1 MFKSPSTTHST
12 SHPTKHQEL
21 AISNCDDGDH
31 GMQLPMDSGG
41 IVLQQTSLGWQ
52 RERESKQRNTLMKID
67 LINPKKR
74 MTVFLKQIERAIT
87 ANTTVKEPKDSVA
100 SKALRSI
107 ETGPR

>member
-1 MFKSPSTTHST
+1 
-12 SHPTKHQEL
+12 
-21 AISNCDDGDH
+21 
-31 GMQLPMDSGG
+31 
-41 IVLQQTSLGWQ
+41 
-52 RERESKQRNTLMKID
+52 
-67 LINPKKR
+67 